1 MCCYVSVRICQENLS
16 ICFLTQE
23 PNRVYFPSAL
33 FQECSCNDL
42 SETGNV
48 ALKNIFCFCCKLRPA
63 SYKTFSKHF
72 QEKKKILLRSLE
84 YLLQS
89 LITCLCASACKLEE
103 QCTYRDKNT
112 GEQRQNRDVP
122 KSRDYS
128 RRECQGF

>member
-1 MCCYVSVRICQENLS
+1 MLVLEFAKKICLYVSLLRNPIGYIFQV
-16 ICFLTQE
+16 
-23 PNRVYFPSAL
+23 PYFR
-33 FQECSCNDL
+33 
-42 SETGNV
+42 NV
-48 ALKNIFCFCCKLRPA
+48 VATTYLRLEMWHLLKNIFCFCCKLRPA

-89 LITCLCASACKLEE
+89 LITCLCASTCKLEE
-103 QCTYRDKNT
+103 QCTYRGKNT